1 MATKSPGVY
10 MNTIDNTEYT
20 NATTVSGTN
29 VAVVGYATKGPI
41 GTPTV
46 INSYSN
52 FKKTFGDPTSVGY
65 SSMAVK
71 NVLSAGGGI
80 LFERVADST
89 ASSSNYVVKNGNE
102 QVYGYTSFAKSTDIL
117 VGSSGYSNGKIYSVV
132 FTDKGSTTETSKTF
146 YVRSPASGKLTQASI
161 LSQLLSQVNYT
172 HGTYEFLLTG
182 SSVAGCYSFNYAV
195 NGIDAFDSDHPLF
208 LKLTDRSE
216 EHTSELQ

>member
-41 GTPTV
+41 GVPTV

-52 FKKTFGDPTSVGY
+52 FKKIFGSPTSVGY

-80 LFERVADST
+80 LFERRRHA
-89 ASSSNYVVKNGNE
+89 N
-102 QVYGYTSFAKSTDIL
+102 
-117 VGSSGYSNGKIYSVV
+117 
-132 FTDKGSTTETSKTF
+132 
-146 YVRSPASGKLTQASI
+146 
-161 LSQLLSQVNYT
+161 
-172 HGTYEFLLTG
+172 
-182 SSVAGCYSFNYAV
+182 
-195 NGIDAFDSDHPLF
+195 
-208 LKLTDRSE
+208 
-216 EHTSELQ
+216 